1 MKQTTLHQE
10 NLTFSGSAGVSAN
23 AAPEFRPAFLD
34 LASGEVELSLTA
46 KGEPS
51 HIHLISWL
59 PPEWAVSLADNGAIL
74 ELKSGIISGFERDGA
89 FYTRDEMAEL

>member
-10 NLTFSGSAGVSAN
+10 NLAFCGTTGVSAN
-23 AAPEFRPAFLD
+23 VAPAFRPAFLN
-34 LASGEVELSLTA
+34 LASGEIELSRNA
-46 KGEPS
+46 NGEPA

-59 PPEWAVSLADNGAIL
+59 PLGWAVSQADNGAIQ
-74 ELKSGIISGFERDGA
+74 ELKPGIISGFECDGA